1 MKNFSSW
8 LLVMFMG
15 MFWAFRIIV
24 AFKAQY
30 QEDFGGFIAF
40 NLTIEII
47 LLFVA
52 ILCMILVLRRNIFG
66 GILYLASYG
75 FYFGGYIIT
84 NMLPSIMS
92 GEAMNVSI
100 MQNAFV
106 SAVGLIIAFCVFFD
120 LLVNSIRKR
129 DPKDK
134 KTDWFF
140 NNEQYDRKY
149 DDRADKNEYRN
160 Y

>member
-149 DDRADKNEYRN
+149 DERADKNEYRN